1 MHRLTS
7 LATLLSLVFV
17 ANVNAAPGIKRAAD
31 AGTVFAVYP
40 GWDMDNGTAA
50 NIVNGTESAC
60 LQSCAASSTC
70 VAYAYVPYDNTG
82 TDINPLC
89 VLKDSIDLST
99 FTVHSGIDVTIGL
112 AGACGTSVCLL
123 HPSTVLN

>member
-1 MHRLTS
+1 
-7 LATLLSLVFV
+7 
-17 ANVNAAPGIKRAAD
+17 
-31 AGTVFAVYP
+31 
-40 GWDMDNGTAA
+40 MDNGTAA
-50 NIVNGTESAC
+50 NTVNGTESAC
-60 LQSCAASSTC
+60 LQSCAATSTC

-112 AGACGTSVCLL
+112 AGACGTFEPVGPTICQTITIPG
-123 HPSTVLN
+123 H